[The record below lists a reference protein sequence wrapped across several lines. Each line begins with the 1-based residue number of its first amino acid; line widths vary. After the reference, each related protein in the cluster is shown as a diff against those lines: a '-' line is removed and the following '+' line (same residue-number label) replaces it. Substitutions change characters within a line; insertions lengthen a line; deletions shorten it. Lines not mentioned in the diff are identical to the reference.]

1 MSSELYL
8 SIGDGKSPQHDSLVT
23 VPTRL
28 EIKASPAMHRS
39 LRAHVEQ
46 VCDVSLID
54 EPMTAQM
61 DVVGHVVM
69 GRADHKMHSQ
79 PLHIHESPVRG
90 IRIVL
95 TFFALLDKT
104 PCVFANTICVCVE
117 FSHHKT
123 SRLSRRRKVK
133 HATDVF
139 CWLFAKKTFQR
150 RQCDATDCGKIASS
164 CTFWS

>member
-54 EPMTAQM
+54 EPMNTQM

-69 GRADHKMHSQ
+69 RRADHKMHSQ
-79 PLHIHESPVRG
+79 PLHILIIDGVA
-90 IRIVL
+90 VL
-95 TFFALLDKT
+95 KVLQSSLELLR
-104 PCVFANTICVCVE
+104 PE
-117 FSHHKT
+117 
-123 SRLSRRRKVK
+123 
-133 HATDVF
+133 
-139 CWLFAKKTFQR
+139 LFLRF
-150 RQCDATDCGKIASS
+150 
-164 CTFWS
+164 

>member
-54 EPMTAQM
+54 EPMTTQM

-79 PLHIHESPVRG
+79 PLHILVIDG
-90 IRIVL
+90 VAVL
-95 TFFALLDKT
+95 KVLQSSLELLR
-104 PCVFANTICVCVE
+104 PE
-117 FSHHKT
+117 
-123 SRLSRRRKVK
+123 
-133 HATDVF
+133 
-139 CWLFAKKTFQR
+139 LFLRF
-150 RQCDATDCGKIASS
+150 
-164 CTFWS
+164 